1 MTDDDSAALNIS
13 RRKTLAALGTIGVA
27 SAGAGLGTS
36 AYFSD
41 QETFQNNSL
50 TAGTLDMVVDWEE
63 HYSDWKGA
71 ETEYAEM
78 PTGDENEEDIYT
90 LPAPDDNP
98 DAEDIELVF
107 SDKQA
112 FWDATAVEAYP
123 DAGNDGLQDPIEVP
137 CDDLGSLDD
146 VLSSDDRTEGEVN
159 GQTTEPGDPLISL
172 QDVKPGD
179 FGEVTLSF
187 HLCDNPGFVWF
198 GGDLIRH
205 VDGENTEPEI
215 DDPDEQ
221 QSADEIGPDTPGE
234 LADQIQV
241 RAWYDTDCDNMYEPE
256 TPAACAYH
264 LFDNSGTMEQNLAQ
278 DTGTADKSEMAAL
291 IGTGVTEHLDTID
304 DGGDDGT
311 LAAAPSSVGYMSGN
325 DGSTVQ
331 PETNS
336 QVESDVNTA
345 INAQAGDTG
354 ATGISA
360 DDLVAGLEDAQAA
373 LEDCENDNKVL
384 IVYGNGDTRPGDE
397 PDRQAV
403 YDAAADV
410 KAAGITIKVVGFDVD
425 AGSSDEDFLETMG
438 DELYIVNESSNA
450 TEVVADAE
458 AVRDDIIA
466 QFDDVTEGEDLLY
479 EGTLLEFLNG
489 TNPDGEDGEPFD
501 PDNNQLGF
509 PLDGDLPAEDGGG
522 MGRNCFSATT
532 THCIGFEWWLP
543 IDHGNEV
550 QGDIV
555 EFDLGFYTEQC
566 RHNDGEGMNSETV
579 NG

>member
-1 MTDDDSAALNIS
+1 MTDDDSAALDIS

-41 QETFQNNSL
+41 QETFANNRL

-71 ETEYAEM
+71 ETEHASM
-78 PTGDENEEDIYT
+78 PTGDEDEEDIYT

-107 SDKQA
+107 NDKQA
-112 FWDATAVEAYP
+112 FWDDTAIEAYP
-123 DAGNDGLQDPIEVP
+123 DAGDDGLQDPIEVP
-137 CDDLGSLDD
+137 CEELGSLED
-146 VLSSDDRTEGEVN
+146 VLSSDDRTSGEVN
-159 GQTTEPGDPLISL
+159 GQTTNPGDPLISL

-198 GGDLIRH
+198 GGDLVRH
-205 VDGENTEPEI
+205 VDGENTEPEL
-215 DDPDEQ
+215 DDPDEE
-221 QSADEIGPDTPGE
+221 QSANEIGPDTPGE

-264 LFDNSGTMEQNLAQ
+264 LFDNSGSMEDNLA
-278 DTGTADKSEMAAL
+278 DDGPERDKEDVAADIA
-291 IGTGVTEHLDTID
+291 TRVTQHLDTID

-311 LAAAPSSVGYMSGN
+311 LAAAPSSVAEMGGN
-325 DGSTVQ
+325 DGATNQLIANSTD
-331 PETNS
+331 
-336 QVESDVNTA
+336 ESDVIDQIDTTPDTSA
-345 INAQAGDTG
+345 SGIN
-354 ATGISA
+354 S
-360 DDLVAGLEDAQAA
+360 DDLVDALETAQAT
-373 LEDCENDNKVL
+373 LEACENDNKVL
-384 IVYGNGDTRPGDE
+384 LVYTNDDSRPGDAGE
-397 PDRQAV
+397 RQDV
-403 YDAAADV
+403 YDAAADA
-410 KAAGITIKVVGFDVD
+410 KAAGITIKVVGFDIPAD
-425 AGSSDEDFLETMG
+425 SNDEDFLETLG
-438 DELYIVNESSNA
+438 DELY
-450 TEVVADAE
+450 VVQPAADAAGVNTQE
-458 AVRDDIIA
+458 DDVVTAINA
-466 QFDDVTEGEDLLY
+466 QFDDVTDGEGLLY
-479 EGTLLEFLNG
+479 DGTLLDFLESN
-489 TNPDGEDGEPFD
+489 PFD
-501 PDNNQLGF
+501 PDNDELGWE
-509 PLDGDLPAEDGGG
+509 LDGDLPAEEGGG
-522 MGRNCFSATT
+522 MGRNCFSATR

-579 NG
+579 QNEG

>member
-1 MTDDDSAALNIS
+1 MTNDDSAALNIS

-41 QETFQNNSL
+41 QETFANNRL

-63 HYSDWKGA
+63 HYSDW
-71 ETEYAEM
+71 
-78 PTGDENEEDIYT
+78 TGDEIEYARMPQGGEEPDYV

-98 DAEDIELVF
+98 NAEDIELVF
-107 SDKQA
+107 TGTQEE

-123 DAGNDGLQDPIEVP
+123 DANNDGLQDPIEVP

-159 GQTTEPGDPLISL
+159 GQTTNPGDPLISL

-187 HLCDNPGFVWF
+187 HLCENPGFVWF
-198 GGDLIRH
+198 GGDLVRH

-221 QSADEIGPDTPGE
+221 QSADEIGPETEGE
-234 LADQIQV
+234 LADQIQI
-241 RAWYDTDCDNMYEPE
+241 RAWYDDCDNIYEPE

-264 LFDNSGTMEQNLAQ
+264 LFDTSGTMEQNLNTGDG
-278 DTGTADKSEMAAL
+278 DTRDKEDVAAN
-291 IGTGVTEHLDTID
+291 IAGQVTEYLDTID
-304 DGGDDGT
+304 DDGDDGT
-311 LAAAPSSVGYMSGN
+311 LAAAPSSVAEMGGN
-325 DGSTVQ
+325 DGDTDELVTNETDETTVIDNIDTTPDTSTGG
-331 PETNS
+331 
-336 QVESDVNTA
+336 
-345 INAQAGDTG
+345 INAA
-354 ATGISA
+354 
-360 DDLVAGLEDAQAA
+360 DLVDGLETAQST
-373 LEDCENDNKVL
+373 LEACENENKVL
-384 IVYGNGDTRPGDE
+384 LVYTNGDSRPGDE
-397 PDRQAV
+397 ADRQDV
-403 YDAAADV
+403 YDAAAAA
-410 KAAGITIKVVGFDVD
+410 KAAGIIIKVVAFDVD
-425 AGSSDEDFLETMG
+425 AGSNAENFLETVG
-438 DELYIVNESSNA
+438 DEVYLVQSAGSA
-450 TEVVADAE
+450 GDVDAQSDTVVSAIND
-458 AVRDDIIA
+458 
-466 QFDDVTEGEDLLY
+466 QFDDVTAGEELLY
-479 EGTLLEFLNG
+479 EGTLLDFLESN
-489 TNPDGEDGEPFD
+489 PFD
-501 PDNNQLGF
+501 PDNNQLGY
-509 PLDGDLPAEDGGG
+509 PLDGDIPAEEGGG

-566 RHNDGEGMNSETV
+566 RHNDGEGMNAETV
-579 NG
+579 EEDA